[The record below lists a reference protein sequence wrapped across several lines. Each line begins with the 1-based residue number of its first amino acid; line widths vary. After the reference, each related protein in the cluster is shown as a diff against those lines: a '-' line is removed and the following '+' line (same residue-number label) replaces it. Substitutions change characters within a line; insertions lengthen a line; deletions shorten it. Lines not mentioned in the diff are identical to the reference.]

1 MQDKA
6 EVIKSFTHIFIQ
18 LQNQRV
24 ADMESDDA
32 DSGTGS
38 VDCMIPSNPTTM
50 VVVHVDPL
58 SRSEVINTL

>member
-1 MQDKA
+1 MY
-6 EVIKSFTHIFIQ
+6 ISIQ